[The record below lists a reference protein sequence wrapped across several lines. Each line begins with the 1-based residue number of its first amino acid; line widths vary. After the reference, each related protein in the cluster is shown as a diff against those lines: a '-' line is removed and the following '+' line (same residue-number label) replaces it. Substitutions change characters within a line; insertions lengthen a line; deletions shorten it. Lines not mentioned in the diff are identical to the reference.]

1 MNPNL
6 YIGLPT
12 IVQQMKQLEVPMD
25 VLQLDVNIKG
35 KSLDDI
41 LEVVCYVTKIKA
53 YQIISKNRKYDIKT
67 ARHIFFYIAHK
78 HTKIQLEVIGK
89 HINRHHA
96 TVLHAYHKIESQL
109 MYNDINELVSEIE
122 NKLINNK

>member
-12 IVQQMKQLEVPMD
+12 IVQQMKQLNVPMD

-41 LEVVCYVTKIKA
+41 LEVVCYVTKISVTKMKA
-53 YQIISKNRKYDIKT
+53 KSRKKEFVQ
-67 ARHIFFYIAHK
+67 ARHLFFYIAK
-78 HTKIQLEVIGK
+78 KYTKKDLETIGN
-89 HINRHHA
+89 HINRHHPV
-96 TVLHAYHKIESQL
+96 VLHGYKRITNHLIYRDVSW
-109 MYNDINELVSEIE
+109 LVSEIE
-122 NKLINNK
+122 NKLINK

>member
-12 IVQQMKQLEVPMD
+12 IVQQMKQLNVPMD

-41 LEVVCYVTKIKA
+41 LEVVCYVTKISVTKMKA
-53 YQIISKNRKYDIKT
+53 KRNLYKQG
-67 ARHIFFYIAHK
+67 IFSF
-78 HTKIQLEVIGK
+78 T
-89 HINRHHA
+89 
-96 TVLHAYHKIESQL
+96 
-109 MYNDINELVSEIE
+109 
-122 NKLINNK
+122 